1 MKAAAARANAVT
13 WDKGSGVRPGSQWVV
28 HIGFGAAKV
37 KQRVFSRDIKFK
49 VSLFASTSTVSTVLS
64 CLHKTNKNDDYKINY
79 KNAAKE
85 VKTAQKREAGCTGRA
100 RPPHTRKRVL
110 L

>member
-64 CLHKTNKNDDYKINY
+64 CLHKTNKINY

>member
-37 KQRVFSRDIKFK
+37 KQRVFLEISSLKL
-49 VSLFASTSTVSTVLS
+49 VSSLVL
-64 CLHKTNKNDDYKINY
+64 
-79 KNAAKE
+79 
-85 VKTAQKREAGCTGRA
+85 VQ
-100 RPPHTRKRVL
+100 
-110 L
+110 